1 MVNGNILTIYYFKL
15 NSILKKIMSMKTA
28 GYTAVLLLLFEQ
40 AIHRF
45 IILTRYNLL
54 TVKPSCYHTREYCC

>member
-28 GYTAVLLLLFEQ
+28 GYTAVLLLLF
-40 AIHRF
+40 
-45 IILTRYNLL
+45 
-54 TVKPSCYHTREYCC
+54 